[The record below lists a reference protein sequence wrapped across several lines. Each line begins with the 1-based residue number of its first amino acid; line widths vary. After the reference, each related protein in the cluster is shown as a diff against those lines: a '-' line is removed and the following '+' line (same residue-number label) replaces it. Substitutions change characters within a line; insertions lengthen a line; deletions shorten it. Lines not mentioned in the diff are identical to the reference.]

1 MPDITRPERNPPI
14 RAGGNQLETLPDGV
28 FDHNPGLYTVYLGKP
43 TTSPTPLS
51 WA

>member
-1 MPDITRPERNPPI
+1 MPDITRPERNPHI
-14 RAGGNQLETLPDGV
+14 CAGGNQLVTLPDGV
-28 FDHNPGLYTVYLGKP
+28 FDHNPGLYRVDLGKP

>member
-14 RAGGNQLETLPDGV
+14 RADDNQLVTLPDGV
-28 FDHNPGLYTVYLGKP
+28 FDHNPDLYWVYLGKP

>member
-14 RAGGNQLETLPDGV
+14 RAEYNHLLTLPDGV
-28 FDHNPGLYTVYLGKP
+28 FDHNPGLYWVDLGKP
-43 TTSPTPLS
+43 TTSPTTQS